1 MKLSTKSTYG
11 LRAMLNIAL
20 EADKKA
26 ISILDISNRE
36 GISIAYLEQILNR
49 LKRESLVKSIR
60 GPKGGYL
67 LAKSADKITVGD
79 IVRTMDGEISPVHC
93 VTTTK
98 DQATSCKMSKGC
110 VPKIVWMKLAEA
122 ISGCLESITLKD
134 LCREARNVGPK
145 RCL

>member
-1 MKLSTKSTYG
+1 M
-11 LRAMLNIAL
+11 NIAL
-20 EADKKA
+20 KDKGDA
-26 ISILDISNRE
+26 VSIMDISNRE
-36 GISIAYLEQILNR
+36 GISIAYLEQILNKLR
-49 LKRESLVKSIR
+49 HEGLVKSIR

-67 LAKSADKITVGD
+67 LSKNAGNITVGD

-98 DQATSCKMSKGC
+98 DKAATCKMSKGC

-134 LCREARNVGPK
+134 LCEEAKEVRD
-145 RCL
+145 RRLE